1 MVDNF
6 EAVVIQDGLIYF
18 DMEIDKSKKI
28 RIELEAK
35 PVEKISESMSN
46 PNSVMIKIMQ

>member
-6 EAVVIQDGLIYF
+6 EAVVIQDGLISL
-18 DMEIDKSKKI
+18 DMKIGKRKKV